1 MAIEHAGPPG
11 QRYHFANPEPLP
23 RNKAADARIKA
34 ALLTNEI
41 AEVVA
46 LGEGLSE
53 SFFDYGC
60 VPQENRAE
68 VHELTKSV
76 KSSRRVQLAA
86 MVEIGESLLRAKEL
100 LGHGN
105 FLPWLRAEFLM
116 SERTARNYMALFAC
130 FQGKTGNFADM
141 DPSTARELIAAPAE
155 VRDPIMR
162 RAEAGEIIRKDE
174 VKAKLAERPPA
185 TTHGVGVVR
194 LLVEDKDRQG
204 VTFRRRDDMS
214 RIDRIS
220 PITDRHVESI
230 DILHST
236 ADVLNSLLRI
246 VRQMDRCDVDDLVE
260 TLLDERNK
268 PRLPDIRKALGLM
281 SRLKQGLDL
290 AAPQKPALRPVS

>member
-1 MAIEHAGPPG
+1 MAIEHDWPGP
-11 QRYHFANPEPLP
+11 RYHFANTEQPP
-23 RNKAADARIKA
+23 RDKAADARIKA

-76 KSSRRVQLAA
+76 KSARRVQLAA

-105 FLPWLRAEFLM
+105 FLPWLKAEFLM

-130 FQGKTGNFADM
+130 FHGKTGNFADM
-141 DPSTARELIAAPAE
+141 DPSTARELIAAPVE

-162 RAEAGEIIRKDE
+162 RAEVGEIISKDE
-174 VKAKLAERPPA
+174 VKAKLAERPAA
-185 TTHGVGVVR
+185 TIHGVGDVR
-194 LLVEDKDRQG
+194 LHAEDKDRQ
-204 VTFRRRDDMS
+204 VVKFHRRDDMPS
-214 RIDRIS
+214 VDRIL
-220 PITDRHVESI
+220 PTTDRHVE
-230 DILHST
+230 DIGIRHSA

-246 VRQMDRCDVDDLVE
+246 ARQMDRCDVDDLVE
-260 TLLDERNK
+260 TLLGERNK
-268 PRLPDIRKALGLM
+268 QCLPDIRKALGFT
-281 SRLKQGLDL
+281 SRLKQGLEL
-290 AAPQKPALRPVS
+290 AAPQKSALRPVS